1 MGTIEL
7 VYFKIYYQGVLVAS
21 LISYRLNYLENS
33 CDDELLLKE

>member
-7 VYFKIYYQGVLVAS
+7 VYFKIYQGVLVAS
-21 LISYRLNYLENS
+21 LISYLNYLENS

>member
-7 VYFKIYYQGVLVAS
+7 VYYQDVLVAS
-21 LISYRLNYLENS
+21 LISYLNYLENS

>member
-7 VYFKIYYQGVLVAS
+7 VYSNIYQGVLVAS
-21 LISYRLNYLENS
+21 LISYLNYLENS

>member
-7 VYFKIYYQGVLVAS
+7 VYFKIYQGVLVAP
-21 LISYRLNYLENS
+21 LISYLNYLENS